1 MTTVEVDRSRARLGV
16 LELPV
21 EARVREAAPAF
32 AHLDVLGL
40 PAPRDG
46 ARNAIAAALVHRSY
60 LYESRA
66 ALPGMTQTSLDALG
80 RLGSAFLWKTAAVE
94 RYRSI
99 ANPTSGTMSK
109 DVARIVATFPAW
121 TAHQE
126 WLRKSAA
133 LIVGLDRNALPPK
146 VNTLLC

>member
-1 MTTVEVDRSRARLGV
+1 MTAVEDDRSSTRLGV

-32 AHLDVLGL
+32 AHLDALGL
-40 PAPRDG
+40 ATPRDG

-60 LYESRA
+60 LYESRGA
-66 ALPGMTQTSLDALG
+66 IPGITQTSLDALG

-94 RYRSI
+94 RYRRI
-99 ANPTSGTMSK
+99 ANPTSGTMSQ

-121 TAHQE
+121 TARQE
-126 WLRKSAA
+126 WL
-133 LIVGLDRNALPPK
+133 
-146 VNTLLC
+146 